1 VEIDLFILALVAFFG
16 FLGGFTGAARQIGQL
31 VGLVVAYAAAGPLGK
46 ALGPQMAAWLGG
58 VPLVAGTVA
67 ATFALFVVIW
77 VALRYA
83 VAEVARRAM
92 SSDADPEGREV
103 NRNLGMLLA
112 AAKVSLAT
120 WVVLCALVFADR
132 NVTAF
137 GKRLG
142 VSPKDSIAFSLA
154 RRYNLFEMTGFSR
167 IKDVMRVASAAAD
180 PAKAKK
186 LREDPAFQALEKDP
200 RWKKAVADPEVKRA
214 LEQGDVQALLQ
225 SDAVAR
231 LLQDGELARQIE
243 AVSGGTGG
251 W

>member
-1 VEIDLFILALVAFFG
+1 MGIDLFILALVAFFG

-31 VGLVVAYAAAGPLGK
+31 VGLVAAYAVAGPLGK

-58 VPLVAGTVA
+58 APLVAGTVA
-67 ATFALFVVIW
+67 ATFAMFVVIW
-77 VALRYA
+77 VALRYV
-83 VAEVARRAM
+83 VAEIARRAM
-92 SSDADPEGREV
+92 SSGDEV
-103 NRNLGMLLA
+103 EDRSVDRNLGMLISA
-112 AAKVSLAT
+112 VKVALAT
-120 WVVLCALVFADR
+120 WVVLCALVFAER
-132 NVTAF
+132 NVSAF

-142 VSPKDSIAFSLA
+142 VSPRDSIAFDVA

-167 IKDVMRVASAAAD
+167 VKDVLKVANAAAD

-214 LEQGDVQALLQ
+214 LEQGDVQALLR

-231 LLQDGELARQIE
+231 LLQDDELSRQIE
-243 AVSGGTGG
+243 AASGG